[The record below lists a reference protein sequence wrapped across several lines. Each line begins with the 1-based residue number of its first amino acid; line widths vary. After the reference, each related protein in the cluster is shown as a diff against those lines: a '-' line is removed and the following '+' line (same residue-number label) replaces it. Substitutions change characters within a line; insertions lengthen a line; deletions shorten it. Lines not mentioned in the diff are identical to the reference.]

1 MIRGMSLPRARR
13 AARALG
19 GGLLQLLLAAA
30 VAQAGDLDEL
40 KARGSLRVLVAADED
55 PVWFSQRSSAAP
67 GFEREVLE
75 GFARLH
81 KLRFEIVP
89 VPRWDEAIPMLL
101 RQAGDV
107 LGGISNT
114 PERRQR
120 VDFTIELLP
129 ARSIVVT
136 HRPKPPIRSLAQLRS
151 ARVAIVPS
159 TVWAQALEKTG
170 VPASRTLRVA
180 DIPEAIEAIRVGH
193 ADATVSGVV
202 DFFLQRRLHPE
213 IEAGLALGEPM
224 SSAWAVRKSTPELRQ
239 ALDSYLAQ
247 LRKSPNWSRLLVQYF
262 GDDAPAIIGREPI
275 S

>member
-1 MIRGMSLPRARR
+1 MSFLRRRGLP
-13 AARALG
+13 ALG
-19 GGLLQLLLAAA
+19 AGLALALAAGRA
-30 VAQAGDLDEL
+30 GAGDLDDL

-55 PVWFSQRSSAAP
+55 PVWFSLRPSAAP

-75 GFARLH
+75 GFARLQ

-101 RQAGDV
+101 RNAGDV
-107 LGGISNT
+107 LGGISVT
-114 PERRQR
+114 AERRQK

-136 HRPKPPIRSLAQLRS
+136 RRPKPPIRSLAALRA
-151 ARVAIVPS
+151 ARVAILPN
-159 TVWAQALEKTG
+159 TVWAEALDKAG

-180 DIPEAIEAIRVGH
+180 DVPEAIEAIRVGH

-213 IEAGLALGEPM
+213 LEAGLALGEPM

-239 ALDSYLAQ
+239 ALDAYLVQ
-247 LRKSPNWSRLLVQYF
+247 LRKGPNWSRLLVQYF
-262 GDDAPAIIGREPI
+262 GDDAPAILNPDRK
-275 S
+275 

>member
-1 MIRGMSLPRARR
+1 
-13 AARALG
+13 
-19 GGLLQLLLAAA
+19 
-30 VAQAGDLDEL
+30 
-40 KARGSLRVLVAADED
+40 VLVAADED

-114 PERRQR
+114 PERRQK

-136 HRPKPPIRSLAQLRS
+136 HRPKPPIRSLAQLRCR
-151 ARVAIVPS
+151 ARRDRAEHGMGGG
-159 TVWAQALEKTG
+159 AREDG
-170 VPASRTLRVA
+170 PARLAHAARGRTSR
-180 DIPEAIEAIRVGH
+180 
-193 ADATVSGVV
+193 
-202 DFFLQRRLHPE
+202 RR
-213 IEAGLALGEPM
+213 
-224 SSAWAVRKSTPELRQ
+224 SRRSAWATPTR
-239 ALDSYLAQ
+239 
-247 LRKSPNWSRLLVQYF
+247 R
-262 GDDAPAIIGREPI
+262 
-275 S
+275 

>member
-1 MIRGMSLPRARR
+1 MPFLRRRGLARLG
-13 AARALG
+13 AGLALA
-19 GGLLQLLLAAA
+19 LAAGGA
-30 VAQAGDLDEL
+30 GAGDLDDL

-101 RQAGDV
+101 RQSGDV

-114 PERRQR
+114 PERRQK

-136 HRPKPPIRSLAQLRS
+136 HRPKPKVRTLAQLRA

-159 TVWAQALEKTG
+159 TVWAQALEKSG

-202 DFFLQRRLHPE
+202 DFFLQRRIHPE

-224 SSAWAVRKSTPELRQ
+224 SSAWAVRKSSPELRQ
-239 ALDSYLAQ
+239 ALDAYLSQ
-247 LRKSPNWSRLLVQYF
+247 LRKGPNWSRLLVQYF
-262 GDDAPAIIGREPI
+262 GDDAPAIIGREPVK
-275 S
+275 